1 MNRAYFFQ
9 EALTTKELKVKPKA
23 ANIAGLQL
31 ADLLGHPVRQTILL
45 EESRIQGQLGPF
57 AEKLLPV
64 LQSKFNRQLCTE
76 RIEGYGKVLFPK

>member
-76 RIEGYGKVLFPK
+76 RNEGYGKVLFPK